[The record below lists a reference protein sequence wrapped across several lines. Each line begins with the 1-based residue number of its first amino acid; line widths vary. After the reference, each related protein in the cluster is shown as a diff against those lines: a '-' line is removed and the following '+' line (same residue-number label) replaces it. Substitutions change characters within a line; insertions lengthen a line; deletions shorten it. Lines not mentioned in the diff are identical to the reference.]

1 MAYPRMRT
9 LVAALSFAIALSG
22 VPQLAHA
29 QAPAAPAVAVPH
41 TVSVALHGCT
51 AAITVSAGS
60 GTGDVWIQEDARGG
74 IVWPTTAP
82 SSAGPGWPT
91 VEVPPAGLAVDV
103 PMEQLGN
110 FSVGY
115 LLQGAPLTEITL
127 TTIDMGVTQQDPIW
141 GWPCTASPFV
151 QAAYQ
156 DFIGTPP
163 SAADLTMASL
173 MLQNGTMTKTAFLTA
188 MANSDEWLNAIV
200 TKMYADTLDRAP
212 DAAGL
217 AGWTTLIRNK
227 TFTVADVASR
237 FYSSDEYYLYHA
249 GGTPTSWVTALYT
262 KLLNRAPDPAGLA
275 AWVTYTTS
283 PSYGRDKVAYG
294 FYQSTESRMHRVLNL
309 YQALLK
315 RNPDPT
321 GWPFWTEQVL
331 TTGDITLAI
340 NLANSQEYDLIAQ
353 TRF

>member
-1 MAYPRMRT
+1 MSHPRIRA

-22 VPQLAHA
+22 LPHVAHA
-29 QAPAAPAVAVPH
+29 QAPAAPLVPH

-51 AAITVSAGS
+51 AAITVSAGT
-60 GTGDVWIQEDARGG
+60 GTGDVWIEEDARGG
-74 IVWPTTAP
+74 VVWPTTAP

-91 VEVPPAGLAVDV
+91 VEVAPAGLAVDV

-115 LLQGAPLTEITL
+115 LLQGAPFTEITL
-127 TTIDMGVTQQDPIW
+127 TTIDMGVTEQDPIW
-141 GWPCTASPFV
+141 GLPCTASPFV

-156 DFIGTPP
+156 DFIGAPP
-163 SAADLTMASL
+163 TAADLTVDSL
-173 MLQNGTMTKTAFLTA
+173 ALQDGTMTKTEFLTA

-200 TKMYADTLDRAP
+200 TKMYADTLGRAP

-249 GGTPTSWVTALYT
+249 GGTPTSWVTTLYT
-262 KLLNRAPDPAGLA
+262 KLLNRAPDAAGLA
-275 AWVTYTTS
+275 AWVTATTS

-294 FYQSTESRMHRVLNL
+294 FYQSPESRMHRVLDL

-321 GWPFWTEQVL
+321 GWPYWTTQVL

-340 NLANSQEYDLIAQ
+340 NLANSQEYQLIAE

>member
-1 MAYPRMRT
+1 
-9 LVAALSFAIALSG
+9 
-22 VPQLAHA
+22 
-29 QAPAAPAVAVPH
+29 
-41 TVSVALHGCT
+41 
-51 AAITVSAGS
+51 
-60 GTGDVWIQEDARGG
+60 
-74 IVWPTTAP
+74 
-82 SSAGPGWPT
+82 
-91 VEVPPAGLAVDV
+91 
-103 PMEQLGN
+103 
-110 FSVGY
+110 
-115 LLQGAPLTEITL
+115 
-127 TTIDMGVTQQDPIW
+127 
-141 GWPCTASPFV
+141 
-151 QAAYQ
+151 
-156 DFIGTPP
+156 
-163 SAADLTMASL
+163 
-173 MLQNGTMTKTAFLTA
+173 